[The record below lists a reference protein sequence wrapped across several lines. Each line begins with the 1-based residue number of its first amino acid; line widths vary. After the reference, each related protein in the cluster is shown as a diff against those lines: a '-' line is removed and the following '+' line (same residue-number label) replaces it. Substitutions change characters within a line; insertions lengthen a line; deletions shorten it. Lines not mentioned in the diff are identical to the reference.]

1 MDMLKKTLKMTKMNS
16 MTKIAE
22 NYKFYAA
29 LLRFVSAKTDQ
40 ADVNVRA
47 VMSELENAAS
57 QLDEGSQF
65 NILASRAH
73 AASRGFAGVAQ
84 FLQHRILPEAQAH
97 GNQTGIGQIEWAI
110 AASLQIGRAAI
121 LHLDAIEPDE
131 VATAFIEIKMPALD
145 RTPGIHEN
153 DDKATLH

>member
-1 MDMLKKTLKMTKMNS
+1 MTKTMK
-16 MTKIAE
+16 KIAE

-47 VMSELENAAS
+47 VMSELENAAG
-57 QLDEGSQF
+57 QLDEGSHF
-65 NILASRAH
+65 NILASRAQ

-110 AASLQIGRAAI
+110 AASLQVGRAVM
-121 LHLDAIEPDE
+121 LYLDDINPDE
-131 VATAFIEIKMPALD
+131 IATAFIEIKMPALD
-145 RTPGIHEN
+145 RTPGMEEN
-153 DDKATLH
+153 RDNPTLH